1 MLHLLVLFMLHLL
14 VLVMLHLLVLV
25 MLHLL
30 ILVWPVHD
38 TLMFI
43 SITVLILL
51 GLWYLSNESSK
62 RLSC

>member
-43 SITVLILL
+43 SITALILL

-62 RLSC
+62 GLSC